1 MSLLDPHS
9 SGKVTV
15 VSVPYDVNEYLHC
28 EHLLHDEPMIDAI
41 TTVANK
47 TFLILIRLCFG
58 QK

>member
-1 MSLLDPHS
+1 
-9 SGKVTV
+9 
-15 VSVPYDVNEYLHC
+15 VNEYLHC